1 MSAQTFMKTTPI
13 KNRKLGAG
21 MSFFAAV
28 CFAGSAI
35 WFAKSPTP
43 NMALVFFTIA
53 LLNIV
58 LGVVILKKGKQT

>member
-1 MSAQTFMKTTPI
+1 MKATPI
-13 KNRKLGAG
+13 KNKKLGAG

-35 WFAKSPTP
+35 FFAKSPIP

-53 LLNIV
+53 LLNVV
-58 LGVVILKKGKQT
+58 LSLVILKKGKQA

>member
-1 MSAQTFMKTTPI
+1 MFMKATPI
-13 KNRKLGAG
+13 KNRKFGAG

-35 WFAKSPTP
+35 FFAKSPTP
-43 NMALVFFTIA
+43 NMAFVFLPIA
-53 LLNIV
+53 MLNVI